1 MTDTPDV
8 RALVLP
14 LTVLVVATIAGLAW
28 PAVANDYWLSVAIE
42 LLKWIA
48 LAQSWVLIS
57 GLTGYISL
65 GHVAFFGI
73 GGYVTV
79 LFWQGLGLWLTL
91 PLAGLAAAAAALIVG
106 APCLRVR
113 GPYFVILTFGVAE
126 FLKFAF
132 IATENA
138 IGSFGRLV
146 IGGPSLQTV
155 FYILLGLAIA
165 ASVLTYVVGRSRFGR
180 GLVSIREDETAAE
193 TIGVPTARLKLAAYV
208 LSAFIPGVVGGVMA
222 LRSSFFD
229 IPQAFDP
236 IVSFTIVTVAIV
248 GGAATVWGPI
258 LGSVFLVALHTTLWS
273 TWPQVYMIILG
284 VLLMAFVL
292 FLPGGLTAGVARLF
306 GRRRAPSGQKAET
319 VPAET
324 TQADGAR

>member
-1 MTDTPDV
+1 MTKRPDI
-8 RALVLP
+8 RKFLQP
-14 LTVLVVATIAGLAW
+14 LTILAAATIFGLAW
-28 PAVANDYWLSVAIE
+28 PALANDYWLSVAIE

-79 LFWQGLGLWLTL
+79 LFWQSLGLWLTL
-91 PLAGLAAAAAALIVG
+91 PLAGLAAAAVALIVG

-132 IATENA
+132 IATEDA
-138 IGSFGRLV
+138 MGSFGRLV
-146 IGGPSLQTV
+146 IGGPSLATI
-155 FYILLGLAIA
+155 FHILLGLAIG
-165 ASVLTYVVGRSRFGR
+165 ASVLTFLVGRARFGR
-180 GLVSIREDETAAE
+180 GLVAIREDETAAE
-193 TIGVPTARLKLAAYV
+193 TIGVPTARLKLAAFV

-236 IVSFTIVTVAIV
+236 IVSFTIVTVAII

-258 LGSVFLVALHTTLWS
+258 LGSLFLVALHTTLWA
-273 TWPQVYMIILG
+273 TWPQIYMIILG
-284 VLLMAFVL
+284 MLLMAFVL
-292 FLPGGLTAGVARLF
+292 FLPGGLTAGISRIGNWTTGVKGKPARLVS
-306 GRRRAPSGQKAET
+306 APAAD
-319 VPAET
+319 P
-324 TQADGAR
+324 DGAR